1 MNTATNSAY
10 SNIIKAINENA
21 GLDKDLFNSFVEAVN
36 GESIFELTE
45 TELFILEFIRNQG
58 RKYSLSLVL
67 NKENPKTGE
76 LMEKLTPKE
85 KFTPD
90 LMAYKHTPYQ
100 YVVCIN

>member
-10 SNIIKAINENA
+10 SNVIKAINENT
-21 GLDKDLFNSFVEAVN
+21 GLDKDLFNYFVEAVN
-36 GESIFELTE
+36 GQSIFELTE

-58 RKYSLSLVL
+58 RKYSLNLVL

>member
-67 NKENPKTGE
+67 NKENPKNGE

-90 LMAYKHTPYQ
+90 FMAYKHTPYQ